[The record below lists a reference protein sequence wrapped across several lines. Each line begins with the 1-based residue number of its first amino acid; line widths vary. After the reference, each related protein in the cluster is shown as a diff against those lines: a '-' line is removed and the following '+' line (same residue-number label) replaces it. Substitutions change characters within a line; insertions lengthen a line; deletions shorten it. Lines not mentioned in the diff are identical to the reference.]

1 MQSGGGAGS
10 AATGTGGAGIADAR
24 AATGGSLN
32 LGDGRADSG
41 LMPDGSL
48 DAAPDVTSDPC
59 AMRPGLRFCDTFER
73 ATPGTASLPAPWQIQ
88 INGDAT
94 AIVAV
99 DGTTAHSGSRS
110 IHVTGTGFQTFFTLH
125 DTSVLPGPAGRF
137 YLRLFIR
144 LLQPMTDGHNT
155 FVVADL
161 FAMPGG
167 GNAARV
173 GEQFAMLMMTV
184 GGDAHAYLSHQ
195 NHFNDGKPGVQFTPG
210 TWSCVEMLFDAPHTE
225 IDVWVDGVEVPD
237 MHPTNITQDAYDT
250 LHFGFEKYAGPPSEI
265 WYDDIAVGT
274 ERIGC
279 D

>member
-1 MQSGGGAGS
+1 M
-10 AATGTGGAGIADAR
+10 GIGDAR
-24 AATGGSLN
+24 GAEGGSLDAR
-32 LGDGRADSG
+32 DGRAD
-41 LMPDGSL
+41 
-48 DAAPDVTSDPC
+48 AAPLVDDARDSASDGASDPC

-73 ATPGTASLPAPWQIQ
+73 ATPDAGSLPAPWQIQ

-94 AIVAV
+94 ALVAV
-99 DGTTAHSGSRS
+99 DATTAHSGSRS
-110 IHVTGTGFQTFFTLH
+110 IHVTGTGFQTFFALH
-125 DTSVLPGPAGRF
+125 DPSVLPAPAGRF

-144 LLQPMTDGHNT
+144 PLQAMSDGHNT
-155 FVVADL
+155 FFTADL

-167 GNAARV
+167 GNAARI
-173 GEQFAMLMMTV
+173 GEDFDMLMMSV

-195 NHFNDGKPGVQFTPG
+195 NHFNDGLFGVQFTPG
-210 TWSCVEMLFDAPHTE
+210 RWSCVEVLFDAPHTE

-237 MHPTNITQDAYDT
+237 MHPTNIVQDAYDT
-250 LHFGFEKYAGPPSEI
+250 LHFGFEKYAGPPAEF